1 MSSPLEQKC
10 EYSFQLRGW
19 CGVWTAASRM
29 RHLFFVAVAVVVRR
43 EILFFSMSSDVPYFL
58 PKLEK
63 NSISFGHD

>member
-29 RHLFFVAVAVVVRR
+29 RHLFFVAVVVVVRR
-43 EILFFSMSSDVPYFL
+43 EILFFSMSSDVP
-58 PKLEK
+58 
-63 NSISFGHD
+63 